1 MRSPEVIAGFA
12 TESGH
17 WYRADGSPAYS
28 IIGANGK
35 ERPTTLRDAK
45 KLGLLPSVTTI
56 AQMEDK
62 PQLTRWLVQQGMMSC
77 LTLPRMPD
85 ESDDQ
90 LMARALTD
98 SREQSRKAAERGTY
112 LHGLIEQ
119 AISGQVFRA
128 SDADIL
134 IVQPVLTWLE
144 VNFAGYSGQP
154 ERSFAS
160 ELGYGGKIDLYGTR
174 TDSPAVVI
182 DFKCKADIHLKQK
195 LAKDLAY
202 DEHCSQL
209 AAYANG
215 LRHPD
220 ARCINLF
227 IDTDVPGHIVPHE
240 WPREQ
245 VEKGWQAF
253 DCLLRLF
260 QIRKG
265 LV

>member
-1 MRSPEVIAGFA
+1 MAAPELIAGFA
-12 TESGH
+12 DSSGH
-17 WYRADGSPAYS
+17 WYKPDGTAAYEV
-28 IIGANGK
+28 IGANGK
-35 ERPTTLRDAK
+35 QRPTTLRDAK
-45 KLGLLPSVTTI
+45 KLGLFPSVTTI
-56 AQMEDK
+56 MQMEAK
-62 PQLTRWLVQQGMMSC
+62 PQLTRWLVTQGMMSC
-77 LTLPRMPD
+77 LTLPRQEG
-85 ESDDQ
+85 ESDDAF
-90 LMARALTD
+90 LARATAD
-98 SREQSRKAAERGTY
+98 SREQSRKAAARGTY
-112 LHGLIEQ
+112 LHGLIET
-119 AISGQVFRA
+119 AMTGQVFHA
-128 SDADIL
+128 SDDDMNI
-134 IVQPVLTWLE
+134 INPVLRWLE
-144 VNFAGYSGQP
+144 VNFAGYSWQP

-174 TDSPAVVI
+174 PDSPAVVI

>member
-1 MRSPEVIAGFA
+1 MAAPEVIAGFA
-12 TESGH
+12 TESTH
-17 WYRADGSPAYS
+17 WYSKDGSAAYS
-28 IIGANGK
+28 MIGANGK

-56 AQMEDK
+56 AQMEAK
-62 PQLTRWLVQQGMMSC
+62 PQLTRWLVQQGMLAC

-90 LMARALTD
+90 FMARALTD

-119 AISGQVFRA
+119 AMTGEVFHA
-128 SDADIL
+128 SDADML

-144 VNFAGYSGQP
+144 VNFAGYSWQP

-174 TDSPAVVI
+174 PDSPAVVI